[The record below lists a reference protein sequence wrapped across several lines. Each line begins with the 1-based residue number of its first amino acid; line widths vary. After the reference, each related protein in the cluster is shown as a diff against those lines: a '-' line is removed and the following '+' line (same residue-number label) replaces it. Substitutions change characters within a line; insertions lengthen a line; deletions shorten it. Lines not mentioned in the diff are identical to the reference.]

1 MYYFLPQNTT
11 HTYSSHLSLSLP
23 QGMVQITW
31 DSPRELE
38 EYISKLQGAAE
49 RLTSENR
56 RLRKCH
62 GMLTDKVCVCV
73 CACVCVCVRA
83 RVCVCVCV
91 CACHTTPSHLHFP
104 HTITGCAADGSG
116 PAEAA
121 ATLEGLTH
129 GNQTCDSFPHPGNPS
144 LFPLSSW
151 YGN

>member
-1 MYYFLPQNTT
+1 MHIPPPSF
-11 HTYSSHLSLSLP
+11 SLP

-73 CACVCVCVRA
+73 CVCACM
-83 RVCVCVCV
+83 CVCV
-91 CACHTTPSHLHFP
+91 CACVCMRVYVRVCLLCVCWMLLS
-104 HTITGCAADGSG
+104 
-116 PAEAA
+116 
-121 ATLEGLTH
+121 
-129 GNQTCDSFPHPGNPS
+129 NQNFE
-144 LFPLSSW
+144 LK
-151 YGN
+151 